1 MSGLSQVLTTVI
13 PLAIASMVSPL
24 AIITVITVLSAGSN
38 RAKKGVLFVST
49 YFLTFAVI
57 CIIFLAIGS
66 ATTSGGMPSLTTASI
81 DIILGILL
89 LYASARSLLKKGE
102 TKTFDPSTMGA
113 TAIASMGAFFGVGN
127 IFSSLPALAA
137 SKDIGVAVIS
147 PLDKAIAFVITMVI
161 ALCWSWVPLAIY
173 IASPKNFDRY
183 LNPVTGWLRKH
194 GGQLIAAVFLLV
206 GVYLLVRG
214 ISDLTALQIV

>member
-1 MSGLSQVLTTVI
+1 MI

-24 AIITVITVLSAGSN
+24 AIITIMTILSAGSN
-38 RAKKGVLFVST
+38 RAKKGILFVST

-57 CIIFLAIGS
+57 CIVFLAIGS
-66 ATTSGGMPSLTTASI
+66 ATTSGGAPSLTTASI

-102 TKTFDPSTMGA
+102 SKTFDLSTMGT
-113 TAIASMGAFFGVGN
+113 TAIASTGAFFGVGN
-127 IFSSLPALAA
+127 ISSSLPALAA

-147 PLDKAIAFVITMVI
+147 PIDKAIAFVITMVI
-161 ALCWSWVPLAIY
+161 ALCWSWAPLALY

-183 LNPVTGWLRKH
+183 LDPVTRWLRKY

-214 ISDLTALQIV
+214 ISDLTALKIV

>member
-1 MSGLSQVLTTVI
+1 
-13 PLAIASMVSPL
+13 
-24 AIITVITVLSAGSN
+24 
-38 RAKKGVLFVST
+38 
-49 YFLTFAVI
+49 VI
-57 CIIFLAIGS
+57 CIVFLAIGS
-66 ATTSGGMPSLTTASI
+66 ATTSGGAPSLTTASI

-102 TKTFDPSTMGA
+102 SKTFDLSTMGT
-113 TAIASMGAFFGVGN
+113 TAIASTGAFFGVGN
-127 IFSSLPALAA
+127 ISSSLPALAA

-147 PLDKAIAFVITMVI
+147 PIDKAIAFVITMLI
-161 ALCWSWVPLAIY
+161 ALCWSWAPLALY

-183 LNPVTGWLRKH
+183 LDPVTRWLRKY

-214 ISDLTALQIV
+214 ISDLTALKIV